1 MVPTRRLKG
10 LIWLTG
16 INMGQGKWHLWGECL
31 REVANVRKRVSTG
44 KLSVPVQGGPKDKR
58 CKGRGLIV
66 FVLV

>member
-1 MVPTRRLKG
+1 
-10 LIWLTG
+10 
-16 INMGQGKWHLWGECL
+16 MGQGKWHLWGECL

-44 KLSVPVQGGPKDKR
+44 KLSVPVQDGPKDKR